1 MANLPPAI
9 FVMGPTAAGK
19 TDLALNLHRKLPCDL
34 ISVDSALVY
43 KGMDVGAA
51 KPSPEELQQT
61 PHRLI
66 DILDPTEAYSAA
78 RFREDAL
85 AAMAEITSAGR
96 IPLLVG
102 GTMLYFRALEQGLA
116 ELPAA
121 DEQVRARLDAEME
134 QQGLAAMHQRLQQVD
149 PDSAARIHP
158 NDPQRIQ
165 RALEVYEITGQTM
178 TELHAQAARDK
189 FPYRLAKLII
199 APEDRAILHK
209 RIEKRF
215 KLMLEQGF
223 LDEVASLR
231 ARGDLDLSLPSMR
244 AVGYRQVWEY
254 LDGQYDYDEMVYRGV
269 VATRQFAKRQFTW
282 LRAEQ
287 GATWFDSESPELQ
300 NQALK
305 YIISVLNL
313 SD

>member
-1 MANLPPAI
+1 
-9 FVMGPTAAGK
+9 MGPTAAGK
-19 TDLALNLHRKLPCDL
+19 TDLAIELTHKLPCDL
-34 ISVDSALVY
+34 ISVDSALIY
-43 KGMDVGAA
+43 KGMDVGTA
-51 KPSPEELQQT
+51 KPSPQELQKS

-85 AAMAEITSAGR
+85 AAMADITSAGR

-121 DEQVRARLDAEME
+121 DEKVRARLDAEME

-149 PDSAARIHP
+149 PESAARIHP

-165 RALEVYEITGQTM
+165 RALEVYEITGKSM
-178 TELHAQAARDK
+178 TELHAQAASDK
-189 FPYRLAKLII
+189 LPYRLAKLII
-199 APEDRAILHK
+199 APNDRAILHQ

-223 LDEVASLR
+223 LDEVESLR
-231 ARGDLDLSLPSMR
+231 ARGDLNISMPSMR
-244 AVGYRQVWEY
+244 AVGYRQVWEH
-254 LDGQYDYDEMVYRGV
+254 LDGQYDYDEMVNRGV

-287 GATWFDSESPELQ
+287 GAEWFDSQLPDLH
-300 NQALK
+300 NKALK
-305 YIISVLNL
+305 YIIFTLNI
-313 SD
+313 SE